1 MMLAAVTLALVLAAC
16 GPQEPATIQAPD
28 TTMVISSDPVLGNR
42 VAELLPVLARKA
54 GMDLVRPVRVD
65 RRSRQELEA
74 YLQFKLDRE
83 LPSERARHMVRSYAL
98 LGLMDPEVDLRGL
111 LLSVYS
117 EQVAGFYDP
126 DSSALF
132 VLDDMPVELLEPILV
147 HELVHAVQDQTA
159 SLDSLTSQERG
170 NDRQAA
176 AQAAIEGHATLVMLE
191 YMAEQLRGEPVDL
204 SELPDFS
211 QALGPALEGMRAQ
224 YPALAAAP
232 AIVQES
238 LLFPYLKGASFVA
251 ALWKARPGRPAP
263 FGEYL
268 PQSTEQIMDPTRA
281 LGPEPDWPT
290 ELEIVPQG
298 DLEVLY
304 ENTLGQLETEILLE
318 EHMGPAARV
327 LARGWDG
334 DRYLLLRNPRGE
346 EGLVWVSVWD
356 SVGERDRFVE
366 GLLPALHR
374 LPEPG
379 TLRAAEILGR
389 PGAILQVGALPEL
402 SLEIREGLPR

>member
-83 LPSERARHMVRSYAL
+83 LPSERARHMVGSYAL

-224 YPALAAAP
+224 YPALAVAP

-263 FGEYL
+263 FGEHL
-268 PQSTEQIMDPTRA
+268 PQSTEQIMDPARA

-318 EHMGPAARV
+318 ERMGFAARV

-334 DRYLLLRNPRGE
+334 DRYLLLRDPRGK

-402 SLEIREGLPR
+402 SLEIREGPCR